1 MSILRRHHHGFT
13 LIEMLVTSAV
23 AFLVVG
29 GAIAGFTGFTDRQEV
44 LNTAKELQQ
53 VFRSAQ
59 SKARVRDVPV
69 GCVSLLSYQVS
80 LTSSSAT
87 LKAICGTGGP
97 YTIRTYTFP
106 SGVTLQTP
114 TESTLQFTTLENG
127 VQTSANV
134 PLPNTVSYVVTNGAG
149 ISFTFN
155 VSPTGTIS
163 NVQ

>member
-59 SKARVRDVPV
+59 SKARVRDVPA
-69 GCVSLLSYQVS
+69 GCVSLLSYEVS

-106 SGVTLQTP
+106 SGVTVSP
-114 TESTLQFTTLENG
+114 TTTLRFTTLENG
-127 VQTSANV
+127 VQTSVNA
-134 PLPNTVSYVVTNGAG
+134 PLANTVSYVVTNGTG
-149 ISFTFN
+149 TSFTFD

>member
-13 LIEMLVTSAV
+13 LIEILVTAAI
-23 AFLVVG
+23 AFLVIG
-29 GAIAGFTGFTDRQEV
+29 GGIAGFGGFTDRQQV

-87 LKAICGTGGP
+87 LTAICGTGGP
-97 YTIRTYTFP
+97 YTIKTYTFP
-106 SGVTLQTP
+106 SGVTVSP
-114 TESTLQFTTLENG
+114 TTTLRFTTLENG
-127 VQTSANV
+127 VQTSANA
-134 PLPNTVSYVVTNGAG
+134 PLPNTVSYVVTNGTG
-149 ISFTFN
+149 ISFTFD